1 MLEVKTL
8 MMKNNNSIKD
18 IGNALEKASS
28 INIIS
33 HKSPDG
39 DNIGSTLG
47 LYFSLKERY
56 LDKTINIIKPDDIP
70 SKYLFIEEKKHY
82 VESAEPSDVLIVID
96 CADQKRLLKEDVLK
110 SAKEV
115 INIDHH
121 KSNKYFGDINYVL
134 EEYSSS
140 SEIVYDII
148 DDLNL
153 PMNKEIATML
163 YIGMDTDTGRFMY
176 SSTTDA
182 TMQKAAKLMSYGVD
196 ISEINIK
203 LYRSMNKDTFELYKL
218 AINKINF
225 YKDFAYLA
233 LDEEDF
239 TSTNTNKED
248 TDDILALMQ
257 GLEDYD
263 LIAIIKEVKDMYK
276 VSLRSKYKYDVGSIG
291 EDFDGG
297 GHKFAAGFSYKHDK
311 DELISKLKGYVDNAS

>member
-1 MLEVKTL
+1 
-8 MMKNNNSIKD
+8 MKSNNSIKD
-18 IGNALEKASS
+18 IGLAIENASS

-39 DNIGSTLG
+39 DNMGSTLG
-47 LYFSLKERY
+47 LYLSLKEKY
-56 LDKTINIIKPDDIP
+56 KNKTINIIKPDDIP
-70 SKYLFIEEKKHY
+70 SKYKFIEETKFY
-82 VESAEPSDVLIVID
+82 DDDMSECDVLLVID
-96 CADQKRLLKEDVLK
+96 CADERRLLNEDNLK
-110 SAKEV
+110 FAKKI

-140 SEIVYDII
+140 AEIVYDII
-148 DDLNL
+148 KELDL

-176 SSTTDA
+176 SSTTDE
-182 TMQKAAKLMSYGVD
+182 TMQKVSKLMCYGID
-196 ISEINIK
+196 INEINIK
-203 LYRSMNKDTFELYKL
+203 LYRSMSKNIFDLYKL

-225 YKDFAYLA
+225 YKDFAYLV
-233 LDEEDF
+233 LENDDF
-239 TSTNTNKED
+239 LKTNTSRDD
-248 TDDILALMQ
+248 TDDILAFLQ

-263 LIAIIKEVKDMYK
+263 MIAIIKEVKDIYK

-297 GHKFAAGFSYKHDK
+297 GHKYAAGLTYKGSL
-311 DELISKLKGYVDNAS
+311 DELVKRLKGYVDNAN

>member
-1 MLEVKTL
+1 
-8 MMKNNNSIKD
+8 MKSNNSIKD
-18 IGNALEKASS
+18 IGLAIENASS

-39 DNIGSTLG
+39 DNMGSTLG
-47 LYFSLKERY
+47 LYLSLKEKY
-56 LDKTINIIKPDDIP
+56 KNKTINIIKPDDIP
-70 SKYLFIEEKKHY
+70 SKYKFIEETKFY
-82 VESAEPSDVLIVID
+82 DDDMSECDVLLVID
-96 CADQKRLLKEDVLK
+96 CADERRLLNEDNLK
-110 SAKEV
+110 FAKKI

-140 SEIVYDII
+140 AEIVYDII
-148 DDLNL
+148 KELDL

-176 SSTTDA
+176 SSTTDE
-182 TMQKAAKLMSYGVD
+182 TMQKVSKLMCYGID
-196 ISEINIK
+196 INEINIK
-203 LYRSMNKDTFELYKL
+203 LYRSMSKNIFDLYKL

-225 YKDFAYLA
+225 YKDFAYLV
-233 LDEEDF
+233 LENDDF
-239 TSTNTNKED
+239 LKTNTSRDD
-248 TDDILALMQ
+248 TDDILAFLQ

-263 LIAIIKEVKDMYK
+263 MIAIIKEIKDIYK

-297 GHKFAAGFSYKHDK
+297 GHKYAAGLTYKGSL
-311 DELISKLKGYVDNAS
+311 DELVKRLKGYVDNAN

>member
-1 MLEVKTL
+1 MLK
-8 MMKNNNSIKD
+8 MKKNNSIKD
-18 IGNALEKASS
+18 IGDAIEKASS

-39 DNIGSTLG
+39 DNMGSTLG
-47 LYFSLKERY
+47 LYLSLKERY
-56 LDKTINIIKPDDIP
+56 ADKTINIIKPDDVP
-70 SKYLFIEEKKHY
+70 NKYTFIEEKKHY
-82 VESAEPSDVLIVID
+82 VDNAESSDILIVID
-96 CADQKRLLKEDVLK
+96 CADEKRLLNEDILK
-110 SAKEV
+110 SAEKV

-121 KSNKYFGDINYVL
+121 KSNNYFGDINYVL
-134 EEYSSS
+134 AEYSSS
-140 SEIVYDII
+140 SEIVYDVICE
-148 DDLNL
+148 LEL

-182 TMQKAAKLMSYGVD
+182 TMQKAAKLMSYGID
-196 ISEINIK
+196 INEINIK

-225 YKDFAYLA
+225 YKDFAYLV

-248 TDDILALMQ
+248 TDDILVFLQ

-263 LIAIIKEVKDMYK
+263 LIAIIKELKDMYK
-276 VSLRSKYKYDVGSIG
+276 VSLRSKYKYDVGEIG
-291 EDFDGG
+291 EDFGGG
-297 GHKFAAGFSYKHDK
+297 GHKYAAGFSFKHDK
-311 DELISKLKGYVDNAS
+311 DELISKLKGYVDNAK

>member
-1 MLEVKTL
+1 
-8 MMKNNNSIKD
+8 MKSNNSIKD
-18 IGNALEKASS
+18 IGLAVENASS

-39 DNIGSTLG
+39 DNMGSTLG
-47 LYFSLKERY
+47 LYLSLKEKY
-56 LDKTINIIKPDDIP
+56 KNKTINIIKPDDIP
-70 SKYLFIEEKKHY
+70 SKYKFIEETKFY
-82 VESAEPSDVLIVID
+82 DDDMSECDVLLVID
-96 CADQKRLLKEDVLK
+96 CADERRLLNEDNLK
-110 SAKEV
+110 FAKKI

-140 SEIVYDII
+140 AEIVYDII
-148 DDLNL
+148 KELDL

-176 SSTTDA
+176 SSTTDE
-182 TMQKAAKLMSYGVD
+182 TMQKVSKLMSYGID
-196 ISEINIK
+196 INEINIK
-203 LYRSMNKDTFELYKL
+203 LYRSMSKNIFDLYKL

-225 YKDFAYLA
+225 YKDFAYLV
-233 LDEEDF
+233 LENDDF
-239 TSTNTNKED
+239 LKTNTSRDD
-248 TDDILALMQ
+248 TDDILAFLQ

-263 LIAIIKEVKDMYK
+263 MIAIIKEVKDIYK

-297 GHKFAAGFSYKHDK
+297 GHKYAAGLTYKGSL
-311 DELISKLKGYVDNAS
+311 DELVKRLKGYVDNAN

>member
-1 MLEVKTL
+1 
-8 MMKNNNSIKD
+8 MKSNNSIKD
-18 IGNALEKASS
+18 IGLAIENASS

-47 LYFSLKERY
+47 FYLSLKEKY
-56 LDKTINIIKPDDIP
+56 KNKTINIIKPDDIS
-70 SKYLFIEEKKHY
+70 SKYKFIEETKFY
-82 VESAEPSDVLIVID
+82 DDDMSECDVLLVID
-96 CADQKRLLKEDVLK
+96 CADERRLLNEDNLK
-110 SAKEV
+110 FAKKI

-140 SEIVYDII
+140 AEIVYDII
-148 DDLNL
+148 KELEL

-163 YIGMDTDTGRFMY
+163 YIGIDTDTGRFMY
-176 SSTTDA
+176 SSTTDE
-182 TMQKAAKLMSYGVD
+182 TMQKVSKLMSYGID
-196 ISEINIK
+196 INEINIK
-203 LYRSMNKDTFELYKL
+203 LYRSMSKNIFDLYKL

-225 YKDFAYLA
+225 YKDFAYLV
-233 LDEEDF
+233 LENDDF
-239 TSTNTNKED
+239 LKTNTSRDD
-248 TDDILALMQ
+248 TDDILAFLQ

-263 LIAIIKEVKDMYK
+263 MIAIIKEVKDIYK

-297 GHKFAAGFSYKHDK
+297 GHKYAAGLTYKGSL
-311 DELISKLKGYVDNAS
+311 DELVKRLKGYVDNAN

>member
-1 MLEVKTL
+1 
-8 MMKNNNSIKD
+8 MKSNNSIKD
-18 IGNALEKASS
+18 IGLAVENASS

-39 DNIGSTLG
+39 DNMGSTLG
-47 LYFSLKERY
+47 LYLSLKEKY
-56 LDKTINIIKPDDIP
+56 KNKTINIIKPDDIP
-70 SKYLFIEEKKHY
+70 SKYKFIEETKFY
-82 VESAEPSDVLIVID
+82 DDDMSECDVLLVID
-96 CADQKRLLKEDVLK
+96 CADERRLLNEDNLK
-110 SAKEV
+110 FAKKI

-140 SEIVYDII
+140 AEIVYDII
-148 DDLNL
+148 KELDF

-176 SSTTDA
+176 SSTTDE
-182 TMQKAAKLMSYGVD
+182 TMQKVSKLMSYGID
-196 ISEINIK
+196 INEINIK
-203 LYRSMNKDTFELYKL
+203 LYRSMSKNIFDLYKL

-225 YKDFAYLA
+225 YKDFAYLV
-233 LDEEDF
+233 LENDDF
-239 TSTNTNKED
+239 LKTNTSRDD
-248 TDDILALMQ
+248 TDDILAFLQ

-263 LIAIIKEVKDMYK
+263 MIAIIKEVKDIYK

-297 GHKFAAGFSYKHDK
+297 GHKYAAGLTYKGSL
-311 DELISKLKGYVDNAS
+311 DELVKRLKGYVDNAN